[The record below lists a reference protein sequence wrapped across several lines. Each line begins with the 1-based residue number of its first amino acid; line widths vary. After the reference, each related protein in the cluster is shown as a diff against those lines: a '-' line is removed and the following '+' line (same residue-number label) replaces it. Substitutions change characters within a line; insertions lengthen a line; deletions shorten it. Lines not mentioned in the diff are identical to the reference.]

1 MATIFTRI
9 ISGEIPGER
18 ILEDERFF
26 ACLDIRPINPGH
38 TLVLPKREV
47 ENLFDLTED
56 ETEGIWVF
64 ARKVARAL
72 PKAVECARIGVIVAG
87 FEVPHAHIHLVP
99 ISGEGD
105 LRFDRAKPLQKED
118 LHKIAEKI
126 RKVLD

>member
-18 ILEDERFF
+18 ILEDDLFF

-38 TLVLPKREV
+38 TLILPKREV
-47 ENLFDLTED
+47 ENLFELTEA
-56 ETEGIWVF
+56 ETAGIWVF

-72 PKAVECARIGVIVAG
+72 PKAVTCARVGVIVAG

-99 ISGEGD
+99 ISGEGE
-105 LRFDRAKPLQKED
+105 LRFDRAKAAKNED
-118 LHKIAEKI
+118 LRELGEKI
-126 RKVLD
+126 RAALN